1 MNEFALDG
9 DDVIINVPCAEA
21 YIPAK
26 LFTESESAIASFDGD
41 TVRILGMFN
50 MRFFDSEESVD
61 DRDSFKLETI
71 AYSDIIASHP
81 TSYEKETLT
90 LEGITDEFYVLKYYM
105 GDIFMKQSSEAN
117 ILNCEMF
124 MDALLKAKLPRS
136 LNYDT
141 MPLAWLENFDRNGFD
156 PGVNACVLQII
167 ISENARYVGDQT
179 QPFRKYAAYAE
190 SYSNHPISKSLQRAY
205 GKEIRKEEIANSEEK
220 AGMGVITKWKET
232 TIYAGNEKLMKWL
245 AKNQEILVTEKDGKK
260 MMLNKATDAS
270 VIKSLFHVD
279 KAGTICH
286 IAIEENFKI
295 TKALLI

>member
-9 DDVIINVPCAEA
+9 DEVIINVPYAEA

-26 LFTESESAIASFDGD
+26 LFTESESAIASFDGE
-41 TVRILGMFN
+41 TVRVLGMFN
-50 MRFFDSEESVD
+50 MRFFDSEESAD
-61 DRDSFKLETI
+61 DRDSVKLETI
-71 AYSDIIASHP
+71 SYSDIITSHP

-90 LEGITDEFYVLKYYM
+90 LEGMTDDFYVLKYYM

-141 MPLAWLENFDRNGFD
+141 LPLAWLENFDRNGFD

-190 SYSNHPISKSLQRAY
+190 KIKPEDYIMVDFNA
-205 GKEIRKEEIANSEEK
+205 IAARNSVMSGIGFERVK
-220 AGMGVITKWKET
+220 
-232 TIYAGNEKLMKWL
+232 EKLATSITMS
-245 AKNQEILVTEKDGKK
+245 KNNVQQNISPVEKVILY
-260 MMLNKATDAS
+260 
-270 VIKSLFHVD
+270 
-279 KAGTICH
+279 
-286 IAIEENFKI
+286 
-295 TKALLI
+295 